1 MTVIKRKKLNKQK
14 GFSLPELIVVLLI
27 IAILVVLALPQ
38 LISSRR
44 ALRFSGVQR
53 LTAATLSDAR
63 QEAMSQ
69 RTPVTVR
76 YSDATK
82 KIVVHGGSFG
92 AAGDAKNRSV
102 ELTGSGLQQNELVYG
117 QPSGAPSTLA
127 DSAAITSLTAGE
139 VAITFQAD
147 GSVID
152 GANNPRNNALFFH
165 NSNYPDDMA
174 FAISVLGAGGRV
186 KIWRYN
192 KNTNSYVE

>member
-1 MTVIKRKKLNKQK
+1 MTVFKRKKLNNQK

-27 IAILVVLALPQ
+27 IAILIVLALPQ

-44 ALRFSGVQR
+44 AFRFSGVQR
-53 LTAATLSDAR
+53 IIAASLSDAR

-82 KIVVHGGSFG
+82 RIIIHGGNFG
-92 AAGDAKNRSV
+92 AQGDAKNRSA
-102 ELTGSGLQQNELVYG
+102 ELTGSGLEQNELVYG
-117 QPSGAPSTLA
+117 QPGGAPSALG
-127 DSAAITSLTAGE
+127 DSVTITALTAGE
-139 VAITFQAD
+139 AVVTFHAD

-152 GANNPRNNALFFH
+152 AANHPHNNGLFFY
-165 NSNYPDDMA
+165 NANYPDDMA
-174 FAISVLGAGGRV
+174 FAVSVLGAGGRV

-192 KNTNSYVE
+192 KNTTSYVE